1 VESRLAVVEKLLAAK
16 SFETVVQIQTEYAK
30 AAYADFAAQVSKMGE
45 LHSNLAKAAFKRL
58 NRGSAPHGASGARK
72 RNVGWEARNK
82 LNVAAPGPE
91 RRLIIIR
98 CIELLDRDRSS
109 RRLSPDAGL
118 IAVGKF
124 DTGLFQCAL
133 DRVDSSHRSFRQWA
147 LRPLQ
152 PLDRL
157 DRNAGSSG

>member
-1 VESRLAVVEKLLAAK
+1 MT
-16 SFETVVQIQTEYAK
+16 SFGLIAG
-30 AAYADFAAQVSKMGE
+30 A
-45 LHSNLAKAAFKRL
+45 
-58 NRGSAPHGASGARK
+58 GSAPHGASGARK

-124 DTGLFQCAL
+124 DTLPVRPGSRTGVSDNGPFI
-133 DRVDSSHRSFRQWA
+133 RSNGVVT
-147 LRPLQ
+147 LLKV
-152 PLDRL
+152 
-157 DRNAGSSG
+157 